1 MFGWQRERSGIS
13 RPAREERVVAHT
25 LAIADGYAELD
36 GERVY
41 EATNL
46 RVGLFPEGEKAGT

>member
-1 MFGWQRERSGIS
+1 MDVRKVIKRGF
-13 RPAREERVVAHT
+13 A

-41 EATNL
+41 TANGL
-46 RVGLFPEGEKAGT
+46 RVGLFPSNNKAG

>member
-1 MFGWQRERSGIS
+1 MRYHINVRKVIKRAF
-13 RPAREERVVAHT
+13 T

-46 RVGLFPEGEKAGT
+46 RVGLFPEGEKAGA